1 MILFLTDFKT
11 WLFCICTETEHI
23 WNRPQRHILNMLH
36 FGMQYLEKH
45 HKKKIKIFTWNLVAL
60 LFFFF
65 IFLIF
70 TFQKTAFSKEF
81 FFFFY

>member
-60 LFFFF
+60 FFFF